1 MNALKLGIEKSK
13 FQGRADSEK
22 LIAALEGLEMKE
34 SADFPTGDKLLRK
47 EDHQAF
53 VRETIFEMKE
63 GKYHVL
69 DTIPWQKS
77 EVPPA
82 CTFA

>member
-1 MNALKLGIEKSK
+1 
-13 FQGRADSEK
+13 
-22 LIAALEGLEMKE
+22 
-34 SADFPTGDKLLRK
+34 LRK

-53 VRETIFEMKE
+53 MREIIFEMKE
-63 GKYHVL
+63 GTYHVQDL
-69 DTIPWQKS
+69 IPWQKS